1 MEVTWKCWFYTFL
14 IYLNYAW
21 SWSPKAFLTD
31 MVLILDAQLQGFF
44 QNINDYFSEKH
55 QANLHVLLCHFFLP
69 ILLLVLW
76 HSSFT
81 FWFQLSS
88 CLPSANGSCNFWQR
102 SHYSNAIANRAQK
115 NPPYTYCLKKQRL
128 GLDYK
133 RFADVSVHANSPFCT
148 CSLSKLWSR
157 LTFLPTRKVSWCFL
171 LHRHQLC
178 KQYQGLHPS
187 HYYTGKTSGLVYMP
201 QREFTFLLF
210 K

>member
-1 MEVTWKCWFYTFL
+1 MTISQKSTKQICMCCFAISFCLFFYQFFGILPLLFDFSFPLVFL
-14 IYLNYAW
+14 QQMVPAIFD
-21 SWSPKAFLTD
+21 KDLTT
-31 MVLILDAQLQGFF
+31 V
-44 QNINDYFSEKH
+44 
-55 QANLHVLLCHFFLP
+55 
-69 ILLLVLW
+69 
-76 HSSFT
+76 
-81 FWFQLSS
+81 
-88 CLPSANGSCNFWQR
+88 
-102 SHYSNAIANRAQK
+102 NAIANRAQK
-115 NPPYTYCLKKQRL
+115 NSPYTYCLKKQRL